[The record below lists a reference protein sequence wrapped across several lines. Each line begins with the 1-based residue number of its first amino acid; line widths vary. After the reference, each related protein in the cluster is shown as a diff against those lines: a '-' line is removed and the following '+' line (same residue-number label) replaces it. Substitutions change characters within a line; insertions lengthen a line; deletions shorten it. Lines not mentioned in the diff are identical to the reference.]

1 VEDSVAVLSSGALSV
16 VDEPSAAG
24 LGSSAA
30 VPLSE
35 ESVAVP
41 VPSEVLSSEPLL
53 EPVPADEPAV
63 PSEEPVEPDGVYVL
77 VEPSPVEPAPSPAVD
92 PAPSP
97 AAPEPSGEEPD
108 VPALEPG
115 DVEALEPE
123 PPDAAPELVDPVGD
137 VAEEVEPSPPT
148 DPEPAE
154 YEDDPLLLEY
164 VELLWAPEPEE
175 PEVPPLVTAGA

>member
-1 VEDSVAVLSSGALSV
+1 
-16 VDEPSAAG
+16 
-24 LGSSAA
+24 
-30 VPLSE
+30 
-35 ESVAVP
+35 
-41 VPSEVLSSEPLL
+41 
-53 EPVPADEPAV
+53 V

-77 VEPSPVEPAPSPAVD
+77 VEPSPAVD

>member
-1 VEDSVAVLSSGALSV
+1 MAVLSSGTLPV
-16 VDEPSAAG
+16 VDEPSAGSAAA

-35 ESVAVP
+35 GSVAVP

-53 EPVPADEPAV
+53 EPVSADEPAV

-77 VEPSPVEPAPSPAVD
+77 VEPSPVEPAPSPA
-92 PAPSP
+92 
-97 AAPEPSGEEPD
+97 APEPSGEEPG

-115 DVEALEPE
+115 VVEAPVPE
-123 PPDAAPELVDPVGD
+123 PPDVASELVDPVGEE
-137 VAEEVEPSPPT
+137 AEDVEPSQPT

-164 VELLWAPEPEE
+164 VEPLWAPEPEE